1 MVSSWAD
8 LKLEGAPKSA
18 RSADLE
24 GMRFLADMAVAC
36 YVRPAW
42 EVGRPDPELFIRSL
56 ASPPALARQQVLHKP
71 VRGQNGCLFE
81 CPGFFKEVGG
91 SLDKFQP
98 VGAAHQGLRLA
109 VEFDDPVICAA
120 DNQEGGCADKGKP
133 GAGQVR
139 SAPS

>member
-1 MVSSWAD
+1 MISSWAD
-8 LKLEGAPKSA
+8 FKLEGAPKSA

-24 GMRFLADMAVAC
+24 GLRFFADMAVAC
-36 YVRPAW
+36 DVRPALGGW
-42 EVGRPDPELFIRSL
+42 AIRPELVNRSL
-56 ASPPALARQQVLHKP
+56 GSPPALARQQVLHKP
-71 VRGQNGCLFE
+71 VRRQHGRLFE

-91 SLDKFQP
+91 SLDTFQP

-120 DNQEGGCADKGKP
+120 DNQQRGCADKGKP

-139 SAPS
+139 PASS